1 MSQGARKHLPGKDKI
16 RLLKLHFL
24 EKKPVSDVCENE
36 QVKPASFYQWQK
48 ELFDKG
54 AALFDTRRRGKGRMD
69 AAEQKIGAL
78 QAKLAQ
84 KNEVIAELMQENIN
98 LKKLD
103 GEI

>member
-1 MSQGARKHLPGKDKI
+1 MTQKTRKHLPGKDKI

-24 EKKPVSDVCENE
+24 GKKPISEVCESE
-36 QVKPASFYQWQK
+36 KVLPASFYQWQR
-48 ELFDKG
+48 ELFDRG
-54 AALFDTRRRGKGRMD
+54 AAVFDAGRRQKRQET
-69 AAEQKIGAL
+69 AVEQKIAAL
-78 QAKLAQ
+78 EAKLIK